1 MGSTPSCLCF
11 QKKNQL
17 IIDSEII
24 FQNFEDYME
33 NINKEKRDSRN
44 SIINKKSEID
54 NYKNTL
60 SIRNDFINPLP
71 EIVVIRYKNL

>member
-1 MGSTPSCLCF
+1 MGSIPTCLYG
-11 QKKNQL
+11 QKRNQL

-24 FQNFEDYME
+24 FQDFEDYIE
-33 NINKEKRDSRN
+33 HCNKGKRDSQN
-44 SIINKKSEID
+44 SILNRKSETD

-71 EIVVIRYKNL
+71 EFVIIKRKNL

>member
-1 MGSTPSCLCF
+1 MGSIPTCLCG
-11 QKKNQL
+11 QKRNQL

-24 FQNFEDYME
+24 FQNFEDYIE
-33 NINKEKRDSRN
+33 HINKGKRDSQN
-44 SIINKKSEID
+44 SIFNRKSETD

-71 EIVVIRYKNL
+71 EIVVIKRKNL

>member
-1 MGSTPSCLCF
+1 MGSIPTCF
-11 QKKNQL
+11 CGQKRNQL

-24 FQNFEDYME
+24 YQNFEDYIE
-33 NINKEKRDSRN
+33 HSNKGKRDSQN
-44 SIINKKSEID
+44 SILNRKSETD

-71 EIVVIRYKNL
+71 EIVVIKRKNL